1 MSLVTP
7 IEVAAYLNLTHDLD
21 NGRLQT
27 LIDGA
32 EDECLQFL
40 DRDSLPRKGVTFAGE
55 QDSNDADPTSDSDDL
70 APTVRMAIYLLV
82 QGMYEGKDAPEMAAV
97 RRLAEVKL
105 MPYRNRLGI

>member
-7 IEVAAYLNLTHDLD
+7 TEVASYLNLTHNLD
-21 NGRLQT
+21 NDRLQV

-32 EDECLQFL
+32 EDEALVYL
-40 DRDSLPRKGVTFAGE
+40 DRPSLPRKGVTFAGE
-55 QDSNDADPTSDSDDL
+55 QSSNDADPTSDSDDL

-82 QGMYEGKDAPEMAAV
+82 QGMYEGKDATEMAAV

-105 MPYRNRLGI
+105 FPYRNNLGV